1 MTIKLA
7 AQQLDGSGRMLTLIG
22 VKMALEKITDQYKM
36 KE

>member
-7 AQQLDGSGRMLTLIG
+7 AQQLDASGRMLKLIG
-22 VKMALEKITDQYKM
+22 VKMALEEITNQCKM